1 MIRTMDLTK
10 RYGRALALDGLSV
23 EVKPGRVTG
32 FLGPNGAGK
41 STTLRLLLGLDTPT
55 AGSAVI
61 DGRPYR
67 ALRRPLHH
75 VGALLD
81 AGAVPGALSGHHHL
95 AALARSNGIG
105 RPRVHAVLEEVGLAS
120 AARRRT
126 AGYSLGMKQ
135 RLGIAA
141 ALLGDPPVLIFDE
154 PANGLDPEG
163 IRWIRLLFRRLAAEG
178 RTVLVSSHVM
188 SEMENT
194 ADHLIVIGRGRL
206 IADTGT
212 ADFIAQGSSRGSVT
226 VRTPNGADLERALS
240 EAGARTLTHA
250 DGTLEVLGLTAPQ
263 IGDLAFARQI
273 AIHELTPR
281 SASLE
286 EAFMDLASAT
296 TEHASRPAAASGQ
309 DIRSDEH

>member
-1 MIRTMDLTK
+1 MITTTELTK
-10 RYGRALALDGLSV
+10 RYGKSLALDRLSV
-23 EVKPGRVTG
+23 EVRPGRVTG

-41 STTLRLLLGLDTPT
+41 STTLRLVLGLDTAT
-55 AGSAVI
+55 SGSAVI
-61 DGRPYR
+61 GGRPYR
-67 ALRRPLHH
+67 ALRRPLHQ

-81 AGAVPGALSGHHHL
+81 AGAVPGALSGYHHL
-95 AALARSNGIG
+95 SALARGNGIG
-105 RPRVHAVLEEVGLAS
+105 RSRVWEVLEEVGLS
-120 AARRRT
+120 AAARKRT

-154 PANGLDPEG
+154 PVNGLDPEG

-206 IADTGT
+206 IADTGM
-212 ADFIAQGSSRGSVT
+212 AEFIDRGSAGSSVT
-226 VRTPNGADLERALS
+226 VRTPHGADLERALA
-240 EAGARTLTHA
+240 EAGARTQGRA
-250 DGTLEVLGLTAPQ
+250 DGAIEVTGLTAPQ
-263 IGDLAFARQI
+263 IGDLALARGI
-273 AIHELTPR
+273 AVHELTPR

-286 EAFMDLASAT
+286 EAFMDLASDAA
-296 TEHASRPAAASGQ
+296 EHTGRPATGARAEG
-309 DIRSDEH
+309 

>member
-1 MIRTMDLTK
+1 MITTTELTK
-10 RYGRALALDGLSV
+10 RYGDSLALDGLSV

-41 STTLRLLLGLDTPT
+41 STTLRLVLGLDTPT

-61 DGRPYR
+61 GGRPYR
-67 ALRRPLHH
+67 TLRRPLHQ

-81 AGAVPGALSGHHHL
+81 AGAVPGALSGYHHL

-105 RPRVHAVLEEVGLAS
+105 RSRVHAVLDEVGLSS
-120 AARRRT
+120 AARKRT

-154 PANGLDPEG
+154 PVNGLDPEG
-163 IRWIRLLFRRLAAEG
+163 IRWIRTLFRRLAAEG
-178 RTVLVSSHVM
+178 RTVLVSSHLM

-206 IADTGT
+206 IADTGM
-212 ADFIAQGSSRGSVT
+212 ADFISRGSTGGSVT
-226 VRTPNGADLERALS
+226 VRTPQGEDLADALTA
-240 EAGARTLTHA
+240 AGARTRVLA
-250 DGTLEVLGLTAPQ
+250 DGAIEVLGLPAPR
-263 IGDLAFARQI
+263 IGDLALARRI

-286 EAFMDLASAT
+286 EAFMDLASAEA
-296 TEHASRPAAASGQ
+296 EHTGRPAVGTEQ
-309 DIRSDEH
+309 DN

>member
-1 MIRTMDLTK
+1 MITTTNLTK
-10 RYGRALALDGLSV
+10 RYGNSVALDGLSV

-41 STTLRLLLGLDTPT
+41 STTLRLVLGLDTPT

-67 ALRRPLHH
+67 ELRRPLHR

-81 AGAVPGALSGHHHL
+81 AGAVPGALSGYHHL

-105 RPRVHAVLEEVGLAS
+105 RARVHAVLEEVGLAS
-120 AARRRT
+120 AARKRT

-154 PANGLDPEG
+154 PVNGLDPEG
-163 IRWIRLLFRRLAAEG
+163 IRWIRMLFRRLAADG

-206 IADTGT
+206 IADTGM
-212 ADFIAQGSSRGSVT
+212 ADFIRQGSSGSSVT
-226 VRTPNGADLERALS
+226 VRTPQGADLEAALAA
-240 EAGARTLTHA
+240 AGARTRVLA
-250 DGTLEVLGLTAPQ
+250 DGAIEVLGLPAPR
-263 IGDLAFARQI
+263 IGDLALARQI

-286 EAFMDLASAT
+286 EAFMDLASAEA
-296 TEHASRPAAASGQ
+296 EHTSHPAAGAEQ
-309 DIRSDEH
+309 DN

>member
-1 MIRTMDLTK
+1 MITTTELTK
-10 RYGRALALDGLSV
+10 RYGGSLALDRLSV

-41 STTLRLLLGLDTPT
+41 STTLRLVLGLDTPT
-55 AGSAVI
+55 AGSALI
-61 DGRPYR
+61 GGRPYR
-67 ALRRPLHH
+67 TLRRPLHQ

-81 AGAVPGALSGHHHL
+81 AGAVPGALSGYHHL

-105 RPRVHAVLEEVGLAS
+105 RSRVHAVLDEVGLSS

-126 AGYSLGMKQ
+126 TGYSLGMKQ

-154 PANGLDPEG
+154 PVNGLDPEG
-163 IRWIRLLFRRLAAEG
+163 IRWIRMLFRRLAAEG

-206 IADTGT
+206 IADTGV
-212 ADFIAQGSSRGSVT
+212 ADFIRQSSTGGSVT
-226 VRTPNGADLERALS
+226 VRTPQGKDLEEALTA
-240 EAGARTLTHA
+240 AGARTRVLV
-250 DGTLEVLGLTAPQ
+250 DGAIEVLGLPAPR
-263 IGDLAFARQI
+263 IGDLALAHRI

-286 EAFMDLASAT
+286 EAFMDLASAEAEHT
-296 TEHASRPAAASGQ
+296 ARSAAGTEQ
-309 DIRSDEH
+309 DD